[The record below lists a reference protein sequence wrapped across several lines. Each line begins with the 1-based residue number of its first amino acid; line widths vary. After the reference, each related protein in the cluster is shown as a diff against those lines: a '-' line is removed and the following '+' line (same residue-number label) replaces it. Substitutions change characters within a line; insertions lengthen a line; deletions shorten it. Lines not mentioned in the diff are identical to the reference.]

1 MLSLCGLILCFMAS
15 GQVPERT
22 APTAL
27 ESAPGPEIVPDYEI
41 GPEDILKVTV
51 FGHQDLDQVV
61 IVQPDGTFMFPL
73 IGNVKASNLTLEELV
88 RKLTTLL
95 SAYVRSPQ
103 VTVAVQEFRSKVVR
117 VVGAVAKPGTYPIA
131 RGATLM
137 EILSA
142 AGPLTSE
149 AGATAVVVRP
159 KKKVAAPPVVEGEEA
174 LVEGAGAM
182 AGGDDEAAS
191 AGDEGAS
198 AEGEEGLKSAPA
210 ESPNVVLEID
220 LRELDAGNLEKNL
233 TLLPNDT
240 VIVPKAPK
248 VYVSG
253 EVENPGAY
261 AFSPGLTVRQL
272 ISMAGGLTRRGS
284 SGRLRIVR
292 TIGGESKQVKTKI
305 DSAVRPGDTLIVKS
319 KLF

>member
-1 MLSLCGLILCFMAS
+1 MAGMLSLCGLILCLMAS
-15 GQVPERT
+15 GQVPEEPAT
-22 APTAL
+22 PPL
-27 ESAPGPEIVPDYEI
+27 GSAPGPEIVPDYEI

-51 FGHQDLDQVV
+51 FGHEDLQQVV

-73 IGNVKASNLTLEELV
+73 IGDVKASDLTLEELE

-95 SAYVRSPQ
+95 SAYVRNPQ

-159 KKKVAAPPVVEGEEA
+159 KQKVEAPPVVEGEEE
-174 LVEGAGAM
+174 LVEGEGTAK
-182 AGGDDEAAS
+182 AA
-191 AGDEGAS
+191 
-198 AEGEEGLKSAPA
+198 PP

-220 LRELDAGNLEKNL
+220 LRELDTGNLEKNL

-248 VYVSG
+248 VFVSG

-261 AFSPGLTVRQL
+261 GFSPGLTVRQL

-284 SGRLRIVR
+284 SRRLRIVR
-292 TIGGESKQVKTKI
+292 MIGGESKEVKTKI

>member
-1 MLSLCGLILCFMAS
+1 MAGMLSLCGLILCLMAS
-15 GQVPERT
+15 GQVPERA

-27 ESAPGPEIVPDYEI
+27 ETAPAPEIVPDYEI

-73 IGNVKASNLTLEELV
+73 IGNVKASNLTIEELV
-88 RKLTTLL
+88 RKMTTLL
-95 SAYVRSPQ
+95 AAYVRGPQ

-159 KKKVAAPPVVEGEEA
+159 KKKVAAPPVVDGEEA

-182 AGGDDEAAS
+182 AGDES
-191 AGDEGAS
+191 
-198 AEGEEGLKSAPA
+198 EGEEAADEGDETPKATPP

-220 LRELDAGNLEKNL
+220 LREIDAGNLEKNL

>member
-174 LVEGAGAM
+174 LVEGEGTMAAG
-182 AGGDDEAAS
+182 DEAS
-191 AGDEGAS
+191 AGDEG
-198 AEGEEGLKSAPA
+198 EGEGEGARKSAPP

-220 LRELDAGNLEKNL
+220 LREIDAGNLEKNL

>member
-1 MLSLCGLILCFMAS
+1 MTGMLSLCGLILCLMAS
-15 GQVPERT
+15 GQVQEGTTP
-22 APTAL
+22 APL
-27 ESAPGPEIVPDYEI
+27 EAAPAAEIIPDYEI

-73 IGNVKASNLTLEELV
+73 IGSVKASDLTLEELA

-95 SAYVRSPQ
+95 SAYVRNPQ
-103 VTVAVQEFRSKVVR
+103 VTVAVQEFRSK

-137 EILSA
+137 GILSA

-159 KKKVAAPPVVEGEEA
+159 KQKVEAPPVVEGEGD
-174 LVEGAGAM
+174 LVEGA
-182 AGGDDEAAS
+182 EAANV
-191 AGDEGAS
+191 
-198 AEGEEGLKSAPA
+198 PP
-210 ESPNVVLEID
+210 ESPNVVLEVD
-220 LRELDAGNLEKNL
+220 LREIDTGNLEKNL

-248 VYVSG
+248 VFVSG

-261 AFSPGLTVRQL
+261 GFSPGLTVRQL

-292 TIGGESKQVKTKI
+292 MVGGESKEVKTKI
-305 DSAVRPGDTLIVKS
+305 DSPVRPGDTLIVKS